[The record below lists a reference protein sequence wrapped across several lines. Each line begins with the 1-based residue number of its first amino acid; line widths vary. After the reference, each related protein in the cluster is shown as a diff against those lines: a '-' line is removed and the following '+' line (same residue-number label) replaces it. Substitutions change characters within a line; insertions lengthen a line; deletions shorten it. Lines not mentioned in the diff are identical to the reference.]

1 MPPKAAK
8 MSKTFDEAIYD
19 EAAVHLYSSRN
30 VRFDDLVS
38 LIEDINLLGNQTT
51 YTRRARDQFYS
62 LKTRSDEIISK
73 LREEN
78 EAFRT
83 ALFKINPKIQD
94 DLKYKQDQTEV
105 RKWIKDLE
113 TANLDLKI
121 KLEDENVIPTPPNY
135 GNTCGRIR
143 CSYHLATNVKTTG

>member
-19 EAAVHLYSSRN
+19 EAAVDLYSFRN

-38 LIEDINLLGNQTT
+38 LIDDINLLGNQTT
-51 YTRRARDQFYS
+51 YTRKAKGQFNS

-78 EAFRT
+78 EAFRA

-94 DLKYKQDQTEV
+94 DQRYKQDQTEV

-113 TANLDLKI
+113 TANLDLQI
-121 KLEDENVIPTPPNY
+121 KLEDENVIPTPPIMETP
-135 GNTCGRIR
+135 GKLF
-143 CSYHLATNVKTTG
+143 S